1 MNLTTTVSAI
11 ALVAGALSPLS
22 LGPTATGQFGLNAS
36 ATVSVSAVPFASS
49 AFEGET
55 HCVGEARPLEWAGA
69 GVEVVPQI
77 APEPVCFA
85 TVEEAAT
92 YLDRVTQSASRD
104 ATAMSSVVIGTV
116 YSDANYGG
124 STYTLY
130 GTGTCSGVTYGFS
143 SLTGGWDSI
152 ISSAKAASG
161 CWVTLYKATN
171 YGGEKLNCTPGC
183 PSIGSLNDQVRS
195 IVFRPQGTVG

>member
-1 MNLTTTVSAI
+1 MNLTTTISAV

-22 LGPTATGQFGLNAS
+22 LGADAPGQLDPS
-36 ATVSVSAVPFASS
+36 AGVSAAVS

-55 HCVGEARPLEWAGA
+55 HCVGEALPLEPTGA
-69 GVEVVPQI
+69 EVEPAA
-77 APEPVCFA
+77 APEPVCFD
-85 TVEEAAT
+85 TIEEATT
-92 YLDRVTQSASRD
+92 YLDRVTQSASRG
-104 ATAMSSVVIGTV
+104 ATAMSNVVIGTV
-116 YSDANYGG
+116 FSDANYGG
-124 STYTLY
+124 STYTFY
-130 GTGTCSGVTYGFS
+130 GTGSCSGVTYGFP
-143 SLTGGWDSI
+143 SLDGGWDSI
-152 ISSAKAASG
+152 ISSAKATSS